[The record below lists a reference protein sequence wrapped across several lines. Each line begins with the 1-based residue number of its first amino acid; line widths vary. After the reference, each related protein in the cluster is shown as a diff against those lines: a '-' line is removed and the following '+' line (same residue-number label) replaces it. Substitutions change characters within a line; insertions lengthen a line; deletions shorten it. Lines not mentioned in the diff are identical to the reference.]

1 MGAAPACACAE
12 DRPVFQC
19 GCIAGAVTVRV
30 QTPAGCDR
38 RSPHASPGVNHC
50 IGNLLRTEPKVATPD
65 GRGYWSVAADGGVFS
80 FGDAGY
86 LGSEGA
92 GHINAPVVA
101 AALRG
106 SRPL

>member
-1 MGAAPACACAE
+1 MCKPQLGA
-12 DRPVFQC
+12 
-19 GCIAGAVTVRV
+19 IADHRTLR
-30 QTPAGCDR
+30 Q
-38 RSPHASPGVNHC
+38 GVNHC
-50 IGNLLRTEPKVATPD
+50 IGNLLRTEPKVATSD